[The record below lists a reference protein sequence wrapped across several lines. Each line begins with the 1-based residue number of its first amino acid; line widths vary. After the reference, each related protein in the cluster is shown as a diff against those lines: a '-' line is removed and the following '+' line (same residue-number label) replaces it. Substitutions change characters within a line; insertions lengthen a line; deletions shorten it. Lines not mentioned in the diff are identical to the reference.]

1 MLKRRAYRRIMGL
14 ESRDGETL
22 ADCHGYIVLADD
34 GLLGTVEEPAFG
46 GPDSSQPGYLV
57 VRAPSHGLTRRVFV
71 PASMVCRLDVDD
83 ELVYVQGRVWEL
95 SRLPK
100 PLPAEGGSAP
110 TA

>member
-1 MLKRRAYRRIMGL
+1 MGL

-22 ADCHGYIVLADD
+22 ADCQGYIVLADD
-34 GLLGTVEEPAFG
+34 GLLGTVEAPVV
-46 GPDSSQPGYLV
+46 GPDSNQPGYLV

-71 PASMVCRLDVDD
+71 PASMVCRIDVDD

-100 PLPAEGGSAP
+100 PLPAEGEPAP